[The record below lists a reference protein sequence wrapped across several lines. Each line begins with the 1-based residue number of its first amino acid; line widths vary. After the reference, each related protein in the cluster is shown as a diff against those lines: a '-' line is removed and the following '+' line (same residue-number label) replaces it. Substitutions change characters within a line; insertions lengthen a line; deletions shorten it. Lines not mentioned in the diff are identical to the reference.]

1 MAGLTVAKVASG
13 DYVVGNKKVRTF
25 TVTFD
30 DSYPTGGE
38 ALTKA
43 TLGLSGK
50 TLISVVPHGAFRNT
64 DATLGIIVSYD
75 HTNSKLV
82 AYWGNAGSV
91 SGMPEVAST
100 TDLSTYSGR
109 LTVTST

>member
-1 MAGLTVAKVASG
+1 MALTVAKVTDGAS
-13 DYVVGNKKVRTF
+13 VFGNRKIRTF
-25 TVTFD
+25 TITFD
-30 DSYPTGGE
+30 SSYVTAGE
-38 ALTKA
+38 PLTAA

-50 TLISVVPHGAFRNT
+50 TLIAVIPHGAFRNT

-75 HTNSKLV
+75 VANSKLV

-109 LTVTST
+109 ITVIAT